1 MLFEGLSERGREV
14 EGAAG
19 GGSGIA
25 IRLVGEARSDL
36 FHTIVSTRSTN
47 TRLETVG
54 GGRKEKKKRTSNSV
68 VNCA

>member
-25 IRLVGEARSDL
+25 IRLVGEARRDL
-36 FHTIVSTRSTN
+36 VHTIVSTRSTN
-47 TRLETVG
+47 TRLEAAD
-54 GGRKEKKKRTSNSV
+54 GGRKKRTSNSV